1 MAEIK
6 HLFLGVIALML
17 CNSCDKNADLSKKLP
32 SPVYSQPPYSS
43 LNIGDG
49 YTINPITGDSIESL
63 LNVNGDTLVTGVPV
77 KIQSKV
83 FTPSQ
88 LQKRVVTARP
98 PKDLEISQN
107 RHFLP
112 DQLNVTSI
120 STQDIQSCKVGEPYP
135 GVSISDDQFD
145 KICSGLS
152 VPATLVAVPSI
163 MPQPVPAALP
173 NFKDVFRYNIR
184 YLDVE
189 QGMNSSRV
197 NTVLE
202 DSRGNMWFGT
212 HGGGLTKYNG
222 ISFTFYTM
230 DHGLNGNMVTHMIED
245 SQGNIWFGT
254 WENGIGMFN
263 GKTFFHFST
272 NQSLKNFRINSLLED
287 SNRNIWIATN
297 GGGVSMFDGN
307 NFTCYTTNEGL
318 SSNNITSILED
329 EKGLLWFGSN
339 EGGVISF
346 NGEYFTHYTVNE
358 DFSSNK
364 VMLEDSQGN
373 LWIGTGNN
381 GLCKFDGERI
391 VHYTS
396 REGLSDDDLVS
407 LIEDQSGNIWIGTA
421 IGGLNLFD
429 GKSFLQITDNA
440 GLSDNTI
447 TSIYEDQL
455 GYLWIGTQDGGVNI
469 FDPTS
474 FAHFTELEELIGSNV
489 RSIREDDQ
497 DNYWFTTWGG
507 GVICYDGNQ
516 LRQYT
521 ADHGLMSNTIWD
533 MVIDKHGNQWY
544 GGDGICM
551 FDGYRFT
558 HMAPG
563 HGILSIIEDRNGNL
577 WFGTMGTGVLK
588 YDGENMVQYSPTE
601 GFTNDPIWSM
611 TEDQQGNLWFA
622 TWGGGVAK
630 YDGEYF
636 TFFTEKEG
644 LIHNDVWSVLEDKR
658 GNLWCGTYGEGV
670 SIFNGKGFTHISTE
684 QGLSNNIVNSI
695 IEDNGGNI
703 WLGTENGLTQ
713 IIINQEIPM
722 VSESPRYLSQK
733 RYEILSYGRNDGLKA
748 TDFNV
753 HSNYLDRKNRI
764 WWGTGKSLVMLDMN
778 DFEVDKKRPMVF
790 LDRIDIAGNFIDYVN
805 LNDSLKRTITFDQ
818 VEPFTNHPKD
828 LEIPFK
834 SNHLTF
840 HFTANNCAAPHNTR
854 YSYKLADVSSNWSQL
869 TVESKAEYLNIPY
882 GQHTFMI
889 SAMGSSG
896 TWCEPTGYTFRVL
909 PPWWHTWWARAG
921 YLLVAVALT
930 TGIVRW
936 RTANIKQRQKELE
949 QMVQERTAEVVAQQ
963 KRSDELLLNIL
974 PANVAEELK
983 NTGQIQPVHFE
994 EVSILFAD
1002 FKEFTNIVASIPSK
1016 KLIHELNDI
1025 FQNFD
1030 DIMEQRGL
1038 EKIQTVGDAY
1048 VAACGLPKEDPEHA
1062 LKCAEAARDII
1073 EYLSKR
1079 NEVNS
1084 IKWKVRIGIHS
1095 GPITAGVVGKKKF
1108 TYDVFGDTVNIAARI
1123 QSASSEGR
1131 INVSAYTHDLIK
1143 ERFPCEY
1150 RGKIQAKGKGDLDMY
1165 FVVDNNKP

>member
-6 HLFLGVIALML
+6 HLFLGVIALIL
-17 CNSCDKNADLSKKLP
+17 FNSCDKNADLSKKLP

-77 KIQSKV
+77 KIQGKV

-88 LQKRVVTARP
+88 LQKRVVSARP

-112 DQLNVTSI
+112 DQLNITSI
-120 STQDIQSCKVGEPYP
+120 STQDIQSFKVGEPFP
-135 GVSISDDQFD
+135 GVSISDDQID

-152 VPATLVAVPSI
+152 VPAALVAVPSLT
-163 MPQPVPAALP
+163 PQPVPAALP

-197 NTVLE
+197 TTVLE

-222 ISFTFYTM
+222 ESFTFYTM
-230 DHGLNGNMVTHMIED
+230 DHGLNGNMVTRMIED

-263 GKTFFHFST
+263 GETFFHFST
-272 NQSLKNFRINSLLED
+272 NQYLKNFSINSLLED
-287 SNRNIWIATN
+287 SNGNIWIAT
-297 GGGVSMFDGN
+297 GGSGVSMFDGN

-329 EKGLLWFGSN
+329 KNGLLWFGSN

-346 NGEYFTHYTVNE
+346 DGEYFNHYIVNE
-358 DFSSNK
+358 DFSSNQ
-364 VMLEDSQGN
+364 VMLEDSKGN
-373 LWIGTGNN
+373 LWICSWNN
-381 GLCKFDGERI
+381 GLCKFDGERL

-396 REGLSDDDLVS
+396 REGLSDDNIVTLM
-407 LIEDQSGNIWIGTA
+407 EDQSGNIWIGTA
-421 IGGLNLFD
+421 TGGLNLFD
-429 GKSFLQITDNA
+429 GKSFLHITDDE

-447 TSIYEDQL
+447 SSLHEDKL
-455 GYLWIGTQDGGVNI
+455 GYLWIGTRDGGVNI

-497 DNYWFTTWGG
+497 DNYWFTTWGD
-507 GVICYDGNQ
+507 GVVCYDGKQ

-521 ADHGLMSNTIWD
+521 TDHGLMGNTIWD
-533 MVIDKHGNQWY
+533 MVIDKHGNHWY
-544 GGDGICM
+544 GGNGICM

-563 HGILSIIEDRNGNL
+563 HGIQAIIEDRNGDL
-577 WFGTMGTGVLK
+577 WFGTAETGVLK

-601 GFTNDPIWSM
+601 GFTNDLIWSM

-622 TWGGGVAK
+622 TWGSGIAK

-670 SIFNGKGFTHISTE
+670 SIFNGKGFTHITTE

-713 IIINQEIPM
+713 IIINQEIPI
-722 VSESPRYLSQK
+722 VSESTGYLTEK
-733 RYEILSYGRNDGLKA
+733 PYEILSYGRNDGLKA

-778 DFEVDKKRPMVF
+778 DFEVDKKRPMLF
-790 LDRIDIAGNFIDYVN
+790 LDRIDIAGNFIDYAN
-805 LNDSLKRTITFDQ
+805 LNDSLKRTITFDH
-818 VEPFTNHPKD
+818 VEPFTNQPKD

-840 HFTANNCAAPHNTR
+840 HFTANNCAAAHNTR
-854 YSYKLADVSSNWSQL
+854 YSYKLADVSSNWSQP
-869 TVESKAEYLNIPY
+869 TVEPRAEYLNIPY
-882 GQHTFMI
+882 GQHTFLI
-889 SAMGSSG
+889 SATGSSG
-896 TWCEPTGYTFRVL
+896 TWCEPTGYTFTVL

-921 YLLVAVALT
+921 YLFVAVALT

-1108 TYDVFGDTVNIAARI
+1108 AYDVFGDTVNIAARI

-1143 ERFPCEY
+1143 DRFPCEY
-1150 RGKIQAKGKGDLDMY
+1150 RGKIRAKGKGDLDMY
-1165 FVVDNNKP
+1165 FVVDYNIP